1 MKGFLTLSG
10 LQSVSLRL
18 MRLGFMGPY
27 LVG

>member
-1 MKGFLTLSG
+1 MKDFLTLSG
-10 LQSVSLRL
+10 LHRVSLRL